1 MRFKS
6 AGNKADLMA
15 VVVHNADT
23 VTIGV
28 GVPVVLNGNGTNDG
42 LDVVLPS
49 TNATLANI
57 IASRYGVTCESMVVG
72 AYADAIVFGFHP
84 GVTLEINSRASTTAS
99 WSTQAAVSAG
109 AYLTIDTVNN
119 LLVTQVATQGFNTN
133 SLTNNALGTFYNTP
147 LGMLLGGVSGTGTLV
162 ASQAGSAS
170 STADTRLVLTASV
183 HAFIRMM

>member
-49 TNATLANI
+49 TSAALGNI
-57 IASRYGVTCESMVVG
+57 VGGRFGVTCESMVVG

-84 GVTLEINSRASTTAS
+84 GVQLEINSRASTTAS
-99 WSTQAAVSAG
+99 WSTQAAISAG
-109 AYLTIDTVNN
+109 AFLTVDTVNN
-119 LLVTQVATQGFNTN
+119 LLVTQVATIGLNTN
-133 SLTNNALGTFYNTP
+133 SLTNNALGTYYQTNY
-147 LGMLLGGVSGTGTLV
+147 GMLLGGSSGTGTLV

-170 STADTRLVLTASV
+170 STADTRLVITASV
-183 HAFIRMM
+183 HAMIRMM